1 MPVPTVVIVSG
12 PSGAGKTH
20 LARQLAARLA
30 LPWYSRDTI
39 KEALFD
45 TLGWSDRSRPK
56 DLGAASVAVLF
67 SLLSDALGAGTSCLT
82 ESNFRRTL
90 SSPDFQRLLST
101 TGAGAVQIQ
110 CGTDGETLLNRFTAR
125 FLSTER
131 HPGHCDDRNAG
142 RSMRDHRRRVEHTA
156 PHGRGV
162 VLVGAGAVREGD
174 RLQMTSRVE
183 RQREQAAG
191 CGGLSVRVD
200 GPVDQPVRHHS
211 VPDCF
216 VREPGGAQL
225 GRRGLRA
232 TERVQLVRR
241 DERPPAGP
249 LVLRTLLG
257 GGDGRSGCAHDD
269 RSAQQQAAAEGCHV
283 RPAHSVTGRTE

>member
-1 MPVPTVVIVSG
+1 MPVPTVAIVSG
-12 PSGAGKTH
+12 PPGAGKTH

-45 TLGWSDRSRPK
+45 TLGWSDRSRSK

-125 FLSTER
+125 SLSTER
-131 HPGHCDDRNAG
+131 HPCHCDDQNAG
-142 RSMRDHRRRVEHTA
+142 RSVCDHRRRVEHTA
-156 PHGRGV
+156 PHGQGV

-174 RLQMTSRVE
+174 RLR
-183 RQREQAAG
+183 
-191 CGGLSVRVD
+191 
-200 GPVDQPVRHHS
+200 
-211 VPDCF
+211 
-216 VREPGGAQL
+216 
-225 GRRGLRA
+225 
-232 TERVQLVRR
+232 
-241 DERPPAGP
+241 
-249 LVLRTLLG
+249 
-257 GGDGRSGCAHDD
+257 
-269 RSAQQQAAAEGCHV
+269 
-283 RPAHSVTGRTE
+283 